1 MGQTSS
7 TWPFKITDY
16 RLSQELTSWCKLFK
30 LWSPTTPACL
40 LSDFLMPDQPGSQGW
55 GPGARTHSSPLR
67 QSEDTRYLVGRAD
80 GTGVAAAAAVKTG
93 PSSGSEESKGE
104 KELPEG
110 KGASASHPCGAG
122 TGKGWGTQVLLTC
135 SSPKKTPSHSSQRL
149 REAQPPA
156 LPPGILCL
164 PKTGSKRLR
173 KGERGSLYPRTIGAK
188 NSNLSAAEERISC

>member
-1 MGQTSS
+1 MGPTQKKMGPARPLTWVKHHPCGHLKSRLPPVPRAYQLVQILQILVPNYSS
-7 TWPFKITDY
+7 
-16 RLSQELTSWCKLFK
+16 L
-30 LWSPTTPACL
+30 CL
-40 LSDFLMPDQPGSQGW
+40 LSDFLRPDQPGSKGW

-122 TGKGWGTQVLLTC
+122 TGKGRGPR
-135 SSPKKTPSHSSQRL
+135 SS
-149 REAQPPA
+149 
-156 LPPGILCL
+156 
-164 PKTGSKRLR
+164 
-173 KGERGSLYPRTIGAK
+173 
-188 NSNLSAAEERISC
+188 